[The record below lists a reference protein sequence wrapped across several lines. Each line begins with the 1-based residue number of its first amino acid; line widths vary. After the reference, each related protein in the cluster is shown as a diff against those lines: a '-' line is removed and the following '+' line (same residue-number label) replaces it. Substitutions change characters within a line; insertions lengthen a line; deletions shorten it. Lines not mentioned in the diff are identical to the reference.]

1 MEAATR
7 AKRVTIWKVFMLIVF
22 YTLGSCLIVTPL
34 TELIMISAVVNLP
47 SVLVDGDK
55 TVEYV
60 SDAIQ
65 NLFVR
70 CL

>member
-1 MEAATR
+1 
-7 AKRVTIWKVFMLIVF
+7 MLIVF